1 MTDIEIQRKI
11 DNIKLSDAPV
21 DVKEQAIKDLEMKLS
36 NNSAIAIA
44 RQQIKDSAPD
54 YSDIGE

>member
-21 DVKEQAIKDLEMKLS
+21 DVKEQAIKDLERKLS